1 MELKVK
7 RRLNKVVGEKR
18 YFKWYIEIP
27 SEMAKDLKLTDG
39 ETLKV
44 LRMR

>member
-7 RRLNKVVGEKR
+7 KRLNKVVGEKR

-27 SEMAKDLKLTDG
+27 SEIVRDLKLIDG
-39 ETLKV
+39 EMLKV